1 MDFRFVAP
9 DLRRLDSAGA
19 EVCVGS
25 LWSDE
30 RPARGFAGLLDWRLG
45 GRLSALMQSGFV
57 TGARGEMLLVPGKP
71 HIPFEKIVVVGLG
84 ARGSFGED
92 AFREAIVRISTTLE
106 GLRVRRAVVELPGR
120 ACGAIEPEPAIAL
133 TLESIGAST
142 EHDTWW
148 LVETTAHQKRIE
160 VRAAEERR
168 RSTRGA

>member
-19 EVCVGS
+19 EVCVAS

-45 GRLSALMQSGFV
+45 GRLAALMQSGFMV
-57 TGARGEMLLVPGKP
+57 GRRGEVLLVPGKP
-71 HIPFEKIVVVGLG
+71 QVPFEKVVMVGLG
-84 ARGSFGED
+84 ARGAFGED
-92 AFREAIVRISTTLE
+92 GFREAIVRISTTLE

-133 TLESIGAST
+133 TLECIGASS

-148 LVETTAHQKRIE
+148 LVETSADQKRIE
-160 VRAAEERR
+160 ARAAEERR
-168 RSTRGA
+168 RTRGA